1 MTGRATGQG
10 DAERLYDEWLVT
22 LVQSGDRA
30 AGERLA
36 RRWQPRL
43 ARSARRVLRSDEMA
57 LVAVQDTWIS
67 ILRGIGGLREP
78 SRFAP
83 WAFGILRRRCID
95 RIRSAQNRRSHE
107 ATSEVEQSL
116 PAVADER
123 VAIDQAFAAL
133 SPDQRLAAQL
143 HFVEGLTLAEIAAVH
158 DVPLGTAKTRLFHA
172 RQKLK
177 AALEG
182 DDT

>member
-10 DAERLYDEWLVT
+10 DAERLYDELLVT

-36 RRWQPRL
+36 RRWQPRF

-95 RIRSAQNRRSHE
+95 RIRSTQNRRSHE
-107 ATSEVEQSL
+107 AAGEVEQSL

-143 HFVEGLTLAEIAAVH
+143 HFVEGLTLAEIAAVQ

-177 AALEG
+177 AVLEG

>member
-1 MTGRATGQG
+1 M
-10 DAERLYDEWLVT
+10 
-22 LVQSGDRA
+22 
-30 AGERLA
+30 
-36 RRWQPRL
+36 
-43 ARSARRVLRSDEMA
+43 
-57 LVAVQDTWIS
+57 
-67 ILRGIGGLREP
+67 
-78 SRFAP
+78 
-83 WAFGILRRRCID
+83 RRRCID
-95 RIRSAQNRRSHE
+95 RIRSVQNRRNHE
-107 ATSEVEQSL
+107 AAGEVEQSL

-123 VAIDQAFAAL
+123 LAIDQAFAAL

-143 HFVEGLTLAEIAAVH
+143 HFVEGLTLAEIAAVQ